1 MTEMVSLFERGGP
14 LMWVLLILLALTV
27 GVLLDRCIYFLSTS
41 LPRSSMAEHW
51 ERRLAEYDRLPGSS
65 EKLLEHLDLSLRP
78 IERRAFFLWKENE
91 PLRLARFL
99 LDHPGVHPQEV
110 RRFGEDLIWRMNRR
124 TPALATLSQLSPLI
138 GLLGTIT
145 GMIVAFSTI
154 SQTESPS
161 MASLAT
167 GIWEALI
174 TTAAG
179 LIVAIPA
186 QAGHAI
192 LERLAARRIH
202 LMNSISGLFLA
213 GPAEEHP

>member
-1 MTEMVSLFERGGP
+1 
-14 LMWVLLILLALTV
+14 
-27 GVLLDRCIYFLSTS
+27 
-41 LPRSSMAEHW
+41 MAEHW